1 MREQRAGRMECFMR
15 ARTAAWRLIEMD
27 DERTITELAD
37 PVRADDHTRGPAD
50 APVTLV
56 EYADFECLH
65 CGRAYPILR
74 CIQDEMGEMLRV
86 IFRHFPLGWE
96 HPHAQHAAEAAEA
109 AAAQGK
115 FWEMH
120 DQLFEHQRALDD
132 RALASYAQAI
142 GLDIRRFEAEL
153 RSHLYADQVR
163 RDVESGRRSGV
174 RGTPTFFLNGTR
186 YGDAIDLDA
195 LRAALEDA
203 ARQVR
208 VD

>member
-1 MREQRAGRMECFMR
+1 MV
-15 ARTAAWRLIEMD
+15 D
-27 DERTITELAD
+27 VPVTELAE
-37 PVRADDHTRGPAD
+37 PVGESDHARGAAD

-74 CIQDEMGEMLRV
+74 QIQEEMGDTLRV
-86 IFRHFPLGWE
+86 VFRHFPLGWE

-109 AAAQGK
+109 AGAQGR

-132 RALASYAQAI
+132 EALAGYAQTI
-142 GLDIRRFEAEL
+142 GLDVPRFWAEL
-153 RSHLYADQVR
+153 RSHSHVDRVR

-174 RGTPTFFLNGTR
+174 RGTPTFFLNEMR
-186 YGDAIDLDA
+186 YGDAFDLDA

-203 ARQVR
+203 ARQSQR
-208 VD
+208 G

>member
-1 MREQRAGRMECFMR
+1 
-15 ARTAAWRLIEMD
+15 MD
-27 DERTITELAD
+27 DEGTSRLAD
-37 PVRADDHTRGPAD
+37 QVRPDDHARGAAD

-65 CGRAYPILR
+65 CGRAYPILQR
-74 CIQDEMGEMLRV
+74 IQDEMGEMLRV
-86 IFRHFPLGWE
+86 VFRHFPLGWE

-120 DQLFEHQRALDD
+120 DHLFEHQRALDD
-132 RALASYAQAI
+132 RALARYAEVI
-142 GLDIRRFEAEL
+142 GLDVRRFGAEL
-153 RSHLYADQVR
+153 RSHSYAERVR
-163 RDVESGRRSGV
+163 RDVEGGRRSGV

-195 LRAALEDA
+195 LRAALENA
-203 ARQVR
+203 ARQAR
-208 VD
+208 TG